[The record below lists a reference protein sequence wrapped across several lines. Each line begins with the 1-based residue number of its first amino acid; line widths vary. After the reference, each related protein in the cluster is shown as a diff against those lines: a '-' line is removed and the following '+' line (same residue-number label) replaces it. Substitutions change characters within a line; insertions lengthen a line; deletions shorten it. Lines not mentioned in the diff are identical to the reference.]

1 MAGFTAHVDN
11 ETITDENMNT
21 TAETTAESL
30 DARLARLN
38 ISGLSD
44 GRSNSVKIAHDAGVD
59 DATLKRIAEAI
70 RVKRDSETIVLPR
83 NRLELCSRG
92 RGWARIGKGDKA
104 QWGERVDGGYEV
116 GPGRWTVG
124 GNDGFTRKK
133 EDVYDV
139 KHVTVGGKIWTIAN

>member
-1 MAGFTAHVDN
+1 MN
-11 ETITDENMNT
+11 NT
-21 TAETTAESL
+21 TETTTTESL
-30 DARLARLN
+30 DVRLARLN

-44 GRSNSVKIAHDAGVD
+44 RRSNTVQIAHDAGVD
-59 DATLKRIAEAI
+59 DATLESIAEAT
-70 RVKRDSETIVLPR
+70 RVGWGETIVLPV

-92 RGWARIGKGDKA
+92 RGWARLGKGDKA

-133 EDVYDV
+133 EDVYVV
-139 KHVTVGGKIWTIAN
+139 KHITVGGRTWTIAN

>member
-1 MAGFTAHVDN
+1 
-11 ETITDENMNT
+11 MNT
-21 TAETTAESL
+21 TAETTTTESIES
-30 DARLARLN
+30 RLARLN

-59 DATLKRIAEAI
+59 DSTLRRIAEAI
-70 RVKRDSETIVLPR
+70 RVKRDSETIVLPP

-92 RGWARIGKGDKA
+92 RGWARLGKGDKA

-139 KHVTVGGKIWTIAN
+139 KHITVGGKTWTIAN

>member
-1 MAGFTAHVDN
+1 
-11 ETITDENMNT
+11 MNT
-21 TAETTAESL
+21 AAETTTESIES
-30 DARLARLN
+30 RLARLN

-44 GRSNSVKIAHDAGVD
+44 KRSNTVKIAHDAGVD
-59 DATLKRIAEAI
+59 DATLKSIAEAI
-70 RVKRDSETIVLPR
+70 RVGWGETIVLPP

-92 RGWARIGKGDKA
+92 RGWARLGKGDKA
-104 QWGERVDGGYEV
+104 QWGERVDTGYEV

-139 KHVTVGGKIWTIAN
+139 KHITVGGKTWTIAN

>member
-1 MAGFTAHVDN
+1 MN
-11 ETITDENMNT
+11 NT
-21 TAETTAESL
+21 TETTATESIES
-30 DARLARLN
+30 RLARLN

-44 GRSNSVKIAHDAGVD
+44 GRSNTVKIAHDAGVD
-59 DATLKRIAEAI
+59 DATLKSIAEAV
-70 RVKRDSETIVLPR
+70 RVKWGEKMVLPV

-92 RGWARIGKGDKA
+92 RGWARLGKGDKA

-139 KHVTVGGKIWTIAN
+139 KHVTVGGKTWTIAN